1 MGASM
6 STLSGWA
13 IIMCI
18 AGLYAYRH
26 ANEQKKREA
35 ARQRHDRP
43 ASQIRKEPKE
53 KNKRLRGEAHSKDVE
68 DSDKAAKLKARA
80 QKPAPKQTLPPTT
93 SSSQAVNYSSDDG
106 VDNREFARQ
115 LASIKQGTNINAPKK
130 TEEKRQKS
138 VKQSRARVIEEKVNE
153 TKVSAPSS
161 TAGADADDDES
172 ALSSPEVK
180 AADSRDVTDMLEPA
194 PSGPSV
200 LRLTGTDKI
209 KQKEMKAKAP
219 EKVETKKQR
228 QNRLKT
234 EAAKAD
240 REEAEKQRQV
250 ALEAQRR
257 LARISEG
264 RAAKDGSAFM
274 AAQAAQSV
282 WKDKAANGNP
292 SLSNIDFI
300 PVQPLETFDT
310 SSHTDV
316 SVSSVVTPAPSR
328 QTTVPLKSKAA
339 VKPDNWIASLPSEEE
354 QMELLLGEEE
364 WSTVTTKKPGK
375 SKKEVTT
382 AESTSGAE
390 STAKKAAPAASEP
403 AASKTKTQ
411 KSNGT
416 GKPAKTF
423 TQPSSFAALSTNDD
437 LDVENEWDV

>member
-13 IIMCI
+13 IIICI

-26 ANEQKKREA
+26 ANEQKKRDA

-43 ASQIRKEPKE
+43 AIQIRKEPKE
-53 KNKRLRGEAHSKDVE
+53 KTKRLRGEAHSKDVE

-80 QKPAPKQTLPPTT
+80 QKPAPKPTPTPPT
-93 SSSQAVNYSSDDG
+93 ANYSSDDG

-138 VKQSRARVIEEKVNE
+138 VKQSRAREIDEKVNE

-180 AADSRDVTDMLEPA
+180 AADSRDVSDMLEPA

-209 KQKEMKAKAP
+209 KQKEKKVKAP

-282 WKDKAANGNP
+282 WKDKAANG
-292 SLSNIDFI
+292 SSSNDFL

-310 SSHTDV
+310 GSHTDV
-316 SVSSVVTPAPSR
+316 SPSSAVTPAPSR
-328 QTTVPLKSKAA
+328 QTTVPPKSKPATER
-339 VKPDNWIASLPSEEE
+339 DNWIASLPSEEE

-364 WSTVTTKKPGK
+364 WSTVTTKKPTK
-375 SKKEVTT
+375 AKKEVAT

-403 AASKTKTQ
+403 AAVATKTQ

-437 LDVENEWDV
+437 QDVENEWDV